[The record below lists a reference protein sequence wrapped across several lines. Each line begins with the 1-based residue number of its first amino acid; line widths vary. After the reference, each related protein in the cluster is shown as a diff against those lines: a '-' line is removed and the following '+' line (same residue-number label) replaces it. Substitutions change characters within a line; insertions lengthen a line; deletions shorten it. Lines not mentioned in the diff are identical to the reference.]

1 MSETLSLPVLP
12 LDDTVVLPSM
22 VVPVEMSDTE
32 VRGAIE
38 AAQMA
43 ASAPGASDGSSG
55 SGAPSGSGGAKPR
68 VLLVPR
74 LSGKYS
80 SVGTLG
86 VVEQTGRLPNG
97 ELAAVIRGLSRI
109 QIGTGTFGPG
119 AALWVEGTVAQ
130 EPPASTRAQELARE
144 YRGLAA
150 TILQKRG
157 AWQVIDALQR
167 IDEPSVLADSAGY
180 APYLTLAQ
188 RTELLETIDPEQR
201 LERLVVWARDALA
214 ELDVTETIQ
223 NDVREGMEKQQRE
236 FLLRQQ
242 LAAIR
247 KELAELD
254 GKPASEEDDY
264 KARIEAADLPEK
276 VREAALKEADKLER
290 SSDQSPEGSWIRT
303 WLDTVLEIPWN
314 TRTEDAYDIG
324 AARTVLDADHAGL
337 DDVKDR
343 IIEYL
348 AVRKRRADKGLAL
361 VGGRRSG
368 AVLALTGPPGV
379 GKTSLGESVA
389 RAMGRKFARVALG
402 GVRDEAEIRGH
413 RRTYVGALPGRIVRA
428 IREAGSMNPVILLD
442 EVDKLGSDYRGDPTA
457 ALLEVLDPAQN
468 HTFRDHY
475 LEVELDLSDVL
486 FIATANMA
494 EAIPEPLMDRMEPIA
509 LDGYTE
515 DEKVTIA
522 AGHLV
527 PRQLE
532 RAGLDAA
539 DVTISDGALRR
550 LATEY
555 TREAGVRGLERAI
568 ARVLRKIAARL
579 ASGEA
584 TLPVT
589 VDAAD
594 LHGYLGHPRH
604 LPESAERTSVPGV
617 ATGLAVTGTGGD
629 VLFIE
634 ASLADPETGDT
645 GVTLTGQLGDV
656 MKESAQIALS
666 YLRSHGAELE
676 LPVGDLKDRG
686 VHVHVPAGAV
696 PKDGPSA
703 GVTMTTAL
711 ASLLSGRPVRSD
723 VAMTGEV
730 SLTGRVLPIGGL
742 KQKLLAAHRAGITT
756 VLIPKRN
763 EPDLEDVPEAVRSQL
778 DIHPVSDVRQV
789 LELAIESGSARPA
802 AQTAAA
808 A

>member
-12 LDDTVVLPSM
+12 LDDTVVLPTM
-22 VVPVEMSDTE
+22 VVPVEISGAE
-32 VRGAIE
+32 VRAAIE
-38 AAQMA
+38 AARLS
-43 ASAPGASDGSSG
+43 ASAPGAEKSSD
-55 SGAPSGSGGAKPR
+55 AKPQL
-68 VLLVPR
+68 LLVPR
-74 LSGKYS
+74 IGGKYS

-86 VVEQTGRLPNG
+86 VVEQTGRLPSG
-97 ELAAVIRGLSRI
+97 EPAAVIRGLSRVR
-109 QIGTGTFGPG
+109 IGTGTVGPG
-119 AALWVEGTVAQ
+119 AALWVEGTVVD
-130 EPPASTRAQELARE
+130 EPSVTGRAQELARE
-144 YRGLAA
+144 YRTIA
-150 TILQKRG
+150 TSILQKRG
-157 AWQVIDALQR
+157 AWQVIDVLQNLT
-167 IDEPSVLADSAGY
+167 DPSALADSAGY
-180 APYLTLAQ
+180 AAYLTTEQ
-188 RTELLETIDPEQR
+188 KTELLETVDAEQR
-201 LERLVVWARDALA
+201 LEKLTGWARDALA
-214 ELDVTETIQ
+214 ELDVAETIQ

-242 LAAIR
+242 MAAIR
-247 KELAELD
+247 KELSELD
-254 GKPASEEDDY
+254 GKPGTEEDDY
-264 KARIEAADLPEK
+264 RARIEAANLPEK
-276 VREAALKEADKLER
+276 VEEAALKEADKLER

-314 TRTEDAYDIG
+314 ERSDDSYDIAG
-324 AARTVLDADHAGL
+324 ARAILDADHAGL
-337 DDVKDR
+337 DEVKDR

-348 AVRKRRADKGLAL
+348 AVRKRRADKGLSL

-442 EVDKLGSDYRGDPTA
+442 EVDKLGTDYRGDPTA

-486 FIATANMA
+486 FIATANVA
-494 EAIPEPLMDRMEPIA
+494 EAIPEPLMDRMEPIP

-515 DEKVTIA
+515 AEKVTIA
-522 AGHLV
+522 RDHLL

-532 RAGLDAA
+532 RAGLEAA
-539 DVTISDGALRR
+539 DVNLTDEALHR
-550 LATEY
+550 LAAEY
-555 TREAGVRGLERAI
+555 TREAGVRALERSI
-568 ARVLRKIAARL
+568 ARVLRKIAARI

-584 TLPVT
+584 QLPVT
-589 VDAAD
+589 VGPDD

-604 LPESAERTSVPGV
+604 TPESAERTAVPGV

-634 ASLADPETGDT
+634 ASLADPETGST

-711 ASLLSGRPVRSD
+711 ASLLSGRLVRSD

-730 SLTGRVLPIGGL
+730 SLTGRVLPIGGV

-763 EPDLEDVPEAVRSQL
+763 EPDLEDVPEGVRDQL
-778 DIHPVSDVRQV
+778 EIHPVSDVREV
-789 LELAIESGSARPA
+789 LNLALEPA
-802 AQTAAA
+802 VSHAAVA